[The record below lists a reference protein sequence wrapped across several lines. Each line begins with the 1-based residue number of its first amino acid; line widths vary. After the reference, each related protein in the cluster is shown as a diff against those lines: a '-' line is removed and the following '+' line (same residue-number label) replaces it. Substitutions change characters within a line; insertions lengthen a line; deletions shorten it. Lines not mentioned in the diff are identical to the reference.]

1 MESNEG
7 SIQIDDGSNWVKP
20 SPIGLV
26 IATRWAWGE
35 NISPLHKGSS
45 TLCAIDKWRSP
56 FSSVHQ
62 EYYVLIGQR
71 VAGNW
76 KKKSECSVSEVSR
89 RRRVHSRQNW
99 PGSSRDDRKIGVGV
113 VRPVAGIQG
122 FEPSSARSPG
132 GRGKRQV
139 V

>member
-1 MESNEG
+1 MSGVGKSGLSAYPSRQRESNEG

-26 IATRWAWGE
+26 VATRWAWGE
-35 NISPLHKGSS
+35 NTSPLHKGSS

-71 VAGNW
+71 VAGIW
-76 KKKSECSVSEVSR
+76 KK
-89 RRRVHSRQNW
+89 
-99 PGSSRDDRKIGVGV
+99 
-113 VRPVAGIQG
+113 
-122 FEPSSARSPG
+122 
-132 GRGKRQV
+132 
-139 V
+139 